1 MSGLK
6 GTFLTRLAD
15 VDTEAKEVLGTLR
28 YEGNK
33 VYKYCQIKNTTAT
46 VAGAAGSLVGY
57 GAAGGYT
64 NNLVVLDLT
73 DADANPI
80 PAGALCGTVTGTAGT
95 SYYGWVQIRG
105 ACTLDTAVV
114 NGANGSAFTLS
125 TTDKTGTLALAADV
139 ERYAGVSVN
148 ATTAVALD
156 CLF

>member
-6 GTFLTRLAD
+6 GTFLTRIAD

-33 VYKYCQIKNTTAT
+33 VYKYCHIKNTTAT

-64 NNLVVLDLT
+64 NNLVVIDLT

-80 PAGALCGTVTGTAGT
+80 AAGALAGTVTGTAGT
-95 SYYGWVQIRG
+95 SYYGWVQVKG
-105 ACTLDTAVV
+105 PCTLDTAVTS
-114 NGANGSAFTLS
+114 GAIGSAFTLS
-125 TTDKTGTLALAADV
+125 TTDKTGTIALAADV
-139 ERYAGVSVN
+139 ESYAGISVS

-156 CLF
+156 CPF